1 MSTRNCPSV
10 SLTVNG
16 TPQELRVPASTTLV
30 ELLRSH
36 LQLTGTKVACDGGE
50 CGACT
55 VLVDGRPVLSCLIL
69 AVELDG
75 CDVTT
80 IESVSDQ
87 RILGLQR
94 AFVREAALQC
104 GFCTPGIIM
113 AASRLEPDADA
124 AEIRAALVGN
134 ICRCTGYSKI
144 VRAVQRALGEVAGD
158 DETR

>member
-1 MSTRNCPSV
+1 VSTQNSTSI

-69 AVELDG
+69 AVEVDG
-75 CDVTT
+75 RDVTT
-80 IESVSDQ
+80 IESTSDQ
-87 RILGLQR
+87 RVLGLQR

-113 AASRLEPDADA
+113 AASGLDSGADAD
-124 AEIRAALVGN
+124 EIRAALAGN

-144 VRAVQRALGEVAGD
+144 IRAVQRALGEAAGN